1 MLIHVCVDTRI
12 MCATIDVLYLL
23 TCTGWDNELLSAFAP
38 ALQLTPLHT
47 SLPNDISLPNW
58 LVRRSYTA
66 VFIFRYVCTV
76 NSYRWGYR
84 HPVGNEWN
92 QLHSEICV
100 IAPVIVTALRVLTAL
115 ILTDK
120 STVRAL
126 RGRIIL
132 LWELHQIWVHF
143 DKHFGKYNKNYL
155 SLQMVD

>member
-1 MLIHVCVDTRI
+1 MYICVSSKWWWWSFLLAFDMTLTFHVCV
-12 MCATIDVLYLL
+12 TIDVLYLL
-23 TCTGWDNELLSAFAP
+23 TCIGWDNELRSAFAP

-66 VFIFRYVCTV
+66 VFIFRYVCMV

-92 QLHSEICV
+92 QLHSEIRV
-100 IAPVIVTALRVLTAL
+100 IAPVIVTVALCVLTAL

-120 STVRAL
+120 STLRAL
-126 RGRIIL
+126 RRRIIL
-132 LWELHQIWVHF
+132 L
-143 DKHFGKYNKNYL
+143 
-155 SLQMVD
+155 